1 MAWRS
6 AARPQDLAMMKQV
19 LEDYCLEQKIA
30 KSGLLREAI
39 AERIFMLFESG
50 NKSPEAIMAA
60 LMGVKP
66 NSC

>member
-1 MAWRS
+1 
-6 AARPQDLAMMKQV
+6 MMTQV

-50 NKSPEAIMAA
+50 VKSPEAIMAA
-60 LMGVKP
+60 LVGVSP
-66 NSC
+66 NTS

>member
-1 MAWRS
+1 
-6 AARPQDLAMMKQV
+6 MMTQI

-50 NKSPEAIMAA
+50 DKSPEAIMAA
-60 LMGVKP
+60 LIGAKP
-66 NSC
+66 DSC